1 MLTEGGGG
9 VQEPLILAD
18 VICEQPLRQGVPQFQ
33 YRKETQPTSPFLSN
47 TIYRNSIRDW
57 LLGEKPCIYCFSIF
71 KQRLPSICVI
81 RLFATSEY
89 LHTPT
94 RWGLHYLGQFSS
106 TVEASIPMAIKL
118 LPLDFCISLF
128 QIKVEKQAGS
138 SGKGQNCKMQG
149 ANK

>member
-1 MLTEGGGG
+1 M
-9 VQEPLILAD
+9 
-18 VICEQPLRQGVPQFQ
+18 
-33 YRKETQPTSPFLSN
+33 
-47 TIYRNSIRDW
+47 
-57 LLGEKPCIYCFSIF
+57 YCYSIF

-89 LHTPT
+89 LRTPT
-94 RWGLHYLGQFSS
+94 RWGFHYLGQFSS
-106 TVEASIPMAIKL
+106 TVEARIPMAIKL

>member
-1 MLTEGGGG
+1 M
-9 VQEPLILAD
+9 
-18 VICEQPLRQGVPQFQ
+18 
-33 YRKETQPTSPFLSN
+33 
-47 TIYRNSIRDW
+47 
-57 LLGEKPCIYCFSIF
+57 YCYSIF

-94 RWGLHYLGQFSS
+94 RWGLRYLGQFSS

-138 SGKGQNCKMQG
+138 SGKGQNSKMQG